1 MTDKQIID
9 PCAKCDVEPPALKFK
24 CPKCEHNKENK
35 QIINI
40 TIDDLINENLRD
52 MEFTAQ
58 FGVYRQ
64 AVKGLAEQLKTK
76 EQECEELKKQI
87 TILDDETIVVEIT
100 EKQFEEY
107 QQLKKA
113 LTEIKE
119 IAYELTNEEY
129 TDFIESKQEQ
139 ILQKCEVLDE

>member
-1 MTDKQIID
+1 MTD
-9 PCAKCDVEPPALKFK
+9 
-24 CPKCEHNKENK
+24 K

-40 TIDDLINENLRD
+40 TIDDLINGNLRD

-64 AVKGLAEQLKTK
+64 AVKGLAEQLKAK
-76 EQECEELKKQI
+76 EQEYEELKKQI
-87 TILDDETIVVEIT
+87 KIIDDETIVVEIT

-107 QQLKKA
+107 QKLKQA

-119 IAYELTNEEY
+119 IADGMHDLWINKTPY
-129 TDFIESKQEQ
+129 TDIDNLVVHLLECELNRIRYKFDDIS
-139 ILQKCEVLDE
+139 EVLDE